1 MQRSFRNKVYLNQN
15 IKCDSMCMKSTF
27 FKKKSLPSANEVAER
42 QCFYTCLSVILF
54 TGGGVCL
61 PSACWDTHPRAGQ
74 TSPGGQCS
82 GRYASYWN
90 AFLLFLK
97 SSLFT
102 RKTFTCTF
110 CSLDVTT
117 CHKEAQCEAVK
128 DHLLKAPHAK
138 TSSSRKI

>member
-1 MQRSFRNKVYLNQN
+1 MNFLLCKGLLGIKFTWTKHKVRQHVHEEYIFQ
-15 IKCDSMCMKSTF
+15 
-27 FKKKSLPSANEVAER
+27 KKKFTVRKRSCGKAMFLH
-42 QCFYTCLSVILF
+42 LSVSHSVHG
-54 TGGGVCL
+54 GGGVCL

-110 CSLDVTT
+110 LQFGCHNLSQGSTMWGCQRSSTKSST
-117 CHKEAQCEAVK
+117 CQN
-128 DHLLKAPHAK
+128 
-138 TSSSRKI
+138 I

>member
-1 MQRSFRNKVYLNQN
+1 MRQHVHEEYIFQKKKVYRPQTKLRKGN
-15 IKCDSMCMKSTF
+15 
-27 FKKKSLPSANEVAER
+27 V
-42 QCFYTCLSVILF
+42 F
-54 TGGGVCL
+54 TPVCQSFCSRGGGVCL

-117 CHKEAQCEAVK
+117 CHKKAQCEAVK